1 MTKQQSS
8 TMKTYNKTG
17 FALILCILFQAFS
30 LVSHAQ
36 NTLTNSQTMPPK
48 HEVRA
53 VWLTTIGGLDWP
65 HSYAQSARSAEKQ
78 KQELRDILDRLQ
90 QAGINTVLLQTR
102 VRATTIYASAIEPWD
117 GCLSGFPGRSPGY
130 DALAFAIDECH
141 KRGMELHAWVVT
153 MPVGKWNGPGCT
165 ALRRK
170 QPQLLKRIGQEGYMN
185 PEHPQ
190 TAPYLARMCAE
201 ITHNYDIDGIH
212 LDYIRYPETWKIGVS
227 RTQGR
232 AFITRIVKEIHYA
245 VKKEKPWVKMSCSPI
260 GKHDDL
266 ARYWSHGWNA
276 YSTVCQEAQNWLR
289 DGLMDELFPMMYFRD
304 NNFYPFAIDWQE
316 QSHGRIVVPGLGIY
330 FMSPKEKNWQ
340 LEDITREMEVARQYG
355 MGHAFFRSKFF
366 TDNLK
371 GIYDFTA
378 RCFNTTPA
386 LVPPMTWEHV
396 ERPLP
401 PSQLAVSTSVETTAL
416 AWQAAPNRSGCPYL
430 LYNIYASREYP
441 VDISDARNLIA
452 IRTFATTHTMKA
464 VEGMHYA
471 VTATDRY
478 GNESDAL
485 QEKEDR
491 QIATKTQAWLKN
503 DGICLPLPTLTN
515 EGDAEF
521 YVIESLAGNAI
532 TTQKAGDALD
542 ISRLKDGVYTLRS
555 INRKGIQHR
564 IGGFIVKR

>member
-1 MTKQQSS
+1 M
-8 TMKTYNKTG
+8 
-17 FALILCILFQAFS
+17 LCILFFAVC
-30 LVSHAQ
+30 LAAHAQ
-36 NTLTNSQTMPPK
+36 SLLTNPHALPPK
-48 HEVRA
+48 YEVRA

-78 KQELRDILDRLQ
+78 KQELCDILDRLQ

-102 VRATTIYASAIEPWD
+102 VRATTIYPSAIEPWD

-153 MPVGKWNGPGCT
+153 MPVGKWNGPGCA

-170 QPQLLKRIGQEGYMN
+170 QPQLLRRIGQEGYMN

-227 RTQGR
+227 RQQGR
-232 AFITRIVKEIHYA
+232 AYITRIVKEIHDA

-276 YSTVCQEAQNWLR
+276 YTTVCQEAQNWLR

-316 QSHGRIVVPGLGIY
+316 QRHGRIVVPGLGIY
-330 FMSPKEKNWQ
+330 FMSPKEKNWS
-340 LEDITREMEVARQYG
+340 LEDITREMEVTRQYG

-378 RCFNTTPA
+378 RHFNTSPA
-386 LVPPMTWEHV
+386 LIPPMTWEHA

-401 PSQLAVSTSVETTAL
+401 PTLLSIGTTGETTTIS
-416 AWQAAPNRSGCPYL
+416 WQAATNHSGGPSL
-430 LYNIYASREYP
+430 LYNIYASQTYP
-441 VDISDARNLIA
+441 VDIRDARHLICVKTA
-452 IRTFATTHTMKA
+452 TTTHTVKT

-471 VTATDRY
+471 VTAIDRY

-485 QEKEDR
+485 QEEGENK
-491 QIATKTQAWLKN
+491 ATANAAWLKN
-503 DGICLPLPTLTN
+503 NGRRLLLPALSHDC
-515 EGDAEF
+515 DAEF
-521 YVIESLAGNAI
+521 YVIESIAGNIIA
-532 TTQKAGDALD
+532 TQKAEKHLD
-542 ISRLKDGVYTLRS
+542 ISGLKEGVYTLRS